1 MKKYLTTF
9 LVTLLTMTALCGC
22 TGGTGASSEDKPSKN
37 ATYGGTVVVG
47 IQQDIDGLDPHKV
60 TAAGTK
66 EILFNIFEGLV
77 KCDSKGDLTGAV
89 AEEYSLS
96 EDGLEYTFKLRQGV
110 KFHNGNTVTAEDV
123 KYSLERVSGLLDGT
137 PLISTMSAITAVD
150 IIDEKTV
157 RVTVGSVNP
166 ELIYSFTAAI
176 IPAGSGEDENADP
189 IGTGPF
195 RFVSYTPQEGIVI
208 AKFDDYWKKG
218 FPYLDEV
225 DFKIVGS
232 AETAI
237 MELKAGNIQI
247 YPYLTDSQA
256 AEVKSST
263 QVLSAPSDVVQA
275 LFFNNATEPLTDVR
289 VRQAICYAINRDEVI
304 GFVAGGDAA
313 IVSTAMLPT
322 LESYYVDLN
331 DQYGTSGNVEEAK
344 KLLAE
349 AGYPDGFDLTIT
361 IPSNYEYHMQTGEV
375 IVEQLKAAGINA
387 KIDAVEWETWLSD
400 VYTDRNYQTTIC
412 GITGDMTPGYLLNRF
427 TSDNKKNFINFNSAE
442 YDQIYA
448 NILEAKSLGE
458 RGVLYKELQKILCEE
473 AATAFIQ
480 VPVLK
485 VAMSNDLDG
494 YTFYPIYV
502 QDMSTVYYTKQQ

>member
-1 MKKYLTTF
+1 MKKYLTTI

-22 TGGTGASSEDKPSKN
+22 AGGTGASSEDKPSKN

-77 KCDSKGDLTGAV
+77 KCDANGDLTGAV

-96 EDGLEYTFKLRQGV
+96 EDGLEYTFKLRPNV

-137 PLISTMSAITAVD
+137 PLVSTMSAITAVD

-195 RFVSYTPQEGIVI
+195 RFKSYTPQEGIVI
-208 AKFDDYWKKG
+208 EKFDDYWKKG

-256 AEVKSST
+256 EEVKST
-263 QVLSAPSDVVQA
+263 VQVLSAPSDVVQA
-275 LFFNNATEPLTDVR
+275 LFFNNAAEPLNDVR
-289 VRQAICYAINRDEVI
+289 VRQAICYALNREEII

-322 LESYYVDLN
+322 LTSYYEDLN
-331 DQYGTSGNVEEAK
+331 DHYGTTGNVEEAK

-375 IVEQLKAAGINA
+375 VVEQLKAVGINA
-387 KIDAVEWETWLSD
+387 KIDAVEWESWLSD

-412 GITGDMTPGYLLNRF
+412 GITSDMTPGYLLNRF
-427 TSDNKKNFINFNSAE
+427 TSDNKKNFINFNSSS
-442 YDQIYA
+442 YDDIYG

-458 RGVLYKELQKILCEE
+458 RGILYKELQKILCDE
-473 AATAFIQ
+473 AATAFLQ

-485 VAMSNDLDG
+485 VAMSSELDG

-502 QDMSTVYYTKQQ
+502 QDMSTVYYTK